1 MIVTV
6 VDKNNDII
14 VTIDKPKVIEVK
26 RKGAA
31 GKYEIMLDGVLVT
44 ATEDKYNA
52 IELFKSLSTKIET
65 ESHYYI
71 TTDNYGKISIVP
83 YSADKF

>member
-6 VDKNNDII
+6 VDKN
-14 VTIDKPKVIEVK
+14 
-26 RKGAA
+26 
-31 GKYEIMLDGVLVT
+31 
-44 ATEDKYNA
+44 NA

-71 TTDNYGKISIVP
+71 TTDNYGKISLVP